1 MKCGLNSH
9 LWLLRDTLG
18 YERPSPGTV
27 FELHSQPVGRIV
39 CGEHSPRS
47 EGGKE
52 KRRARYQSFRYNSNE
67 PLDVIE
73 GTSLEPR
80 TGSCGVFRVH
90 EDRKMDGDR
99 ARLLRAAR
107 RLVIK
112 VGTGTVTGTE
122 GEFCH
127 ARVEPIVRSIAALRQ
142 AGRQVVLV
150 SSGAVGLG
158 RGWLGLHPSRL
169 DDLVTKQA
177 CAAVGQNL
185 LMDAYKDLFAA
196 WDIKIAQVLLTEED
210 FTNWRRYSN
219 LRETMER
226 LIGFGVVPIVNEND
240 TVSTAELESVAPGS
254 RTPAFSDNDRLAAL
268 VMSGL
273 EADALV
279 LLTNVGGLLRQ
290 EPNGTAD
297 RSPDGAES
305 PEPEVIPLV
314 DKITP
319 QVKALAAGPSS
330 SGRGGMRTK
339 LEAAEIAMNCGGIA
353 VIADGNSPDTL
364 SRVFAGDPVGTAFL
378 PAKRMRGK
386 RRWIAYAA
394 DVRGRVVVDAG
405 AHRAITQGKA
415 SLLAS
420 GIVRV
425 ENHFAPMD
433 VVSIVDSDGHEFAR
447 GIANC
452 ASREAEKFSGKKRL
466 RGGKEVP
473 APPVLVTRDNIV
485 LMQKS

>member
-1 MKCGLNSH
+1 M
-9 LWLLRDTLG
+9 
-18 YERPSPGTV
+18 
-27 FELHSQPVGRIV
+27 
-39 CGEHSPRS
+39 
-47 EGGKE
+47 
-52 KRRARYQSFRYNSNE
+52 
-67 PLDVIE
+67 
-73 GTSLEPR
+73 
-80 TGSCGVFRVH
+80 VFRLQH
-90 EDRKMDGDR
+90 DHKMDAEKG
-99 ARLLRAAR
+99 RLLRAAR

-112 VGTGTVTGTE
+112 VGTATVTEAE
-122 GEFCH
+122 GNLCLE
-127 ARVEPIVRSIAALRQ
+127 RVEPSVRSIAALMKT
-142 AGRQVVLV
+142 GRQVVLV

-158 RGWLGLHPSRL
+158 RGWLGLHRSRL

-177 CAAVGQNL
+177 CAAVGQSL
-185 LMDAYKDLFAA
+185 LMDAYKHLFAA
-196 WDIKIAQVLLTEED
+196 WGVKIAQVLLTEED

-219 LRETMER
+219 LQATMER
-226 LIGFGVVPIVNEND
+226 LLGFGILPIVNEND

-279 LLTNVGGLLRQ
+279 LLTNVDGLLEQ
-290 EPNGTAD
+290 ESSGQ
-297 RSPDGAES
+297 
-305 PEPEVIPLV
+305 VIPLV
-314 DKITP
+314 AEITP
-319 QVKALAAGPSS
+319 ELKALGAGPSA

-339 LEAAEIAMNCGGIA
+339 LEAAEIAMNCGGTA
-353 VIADGNSPDTL
+353 VIANGNSPDTL
-364 SRVFAGDPVGTAFL
+364 DKIFAGERVGTAFL
-378 PAKRMRGK
+378 PVKRMRGK

-425 ENHFAPMD
+425 ENQFASMD

-452 ASREAEKFSGKKRL
+452 ASAEAEKFLGRRSNRVGSAN
-466 RGGKEVP
+466 VSS
-473 APPVLVTRDNIV
+473 PVLVTRDNIV
-485 LMQKS
+485 LLQKS